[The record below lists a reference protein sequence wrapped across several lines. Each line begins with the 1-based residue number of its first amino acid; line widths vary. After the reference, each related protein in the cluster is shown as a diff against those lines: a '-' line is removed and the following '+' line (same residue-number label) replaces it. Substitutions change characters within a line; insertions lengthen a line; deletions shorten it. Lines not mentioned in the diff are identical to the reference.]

1 MTEFRL
7 VFKFLDKDFL
17 FKLIFITLLYS
28 IVPIAEILL
37 FIKLGELIG
46 AYLVLAIAALVGLF
60 GVLLA
65 LRQIRITLAA
75 LKAKIR
81 KGEYPGKEFVDLAGI
96 VVGSVFLLTPGFITD
111 FFGFLLLISPLRGA
125 FGRFIARRLDS
136 RFAEIY
142 EYLRL
147 YDLE

>member
-17 FKLIFITLLYS
+17 FKLIFVTLLYS
-28 IVPIAEILL
+28 IVPIAEIVL
-37 FIKLGELIG
+37 FLKIGEWIG
-46 AYLVLAIAALVGLF
+46 PYLVLAIAALAGLF

-65 LRQIRITLAA
+65 LRQVRITLES

-96 VVGSVFLLTPGFITD
+96 VLGSVFLLTPGFITD
-111 FFGFLLLISPLRGA
+111 FLGFLLLISPLRGA
-125 FGRFIARRLDS
+125 FGRFIARKMDA
-136 RFAEIY
+136 RFKEIY